1 MSARTGRGG
10 LRSLYRHDR
19 MPEVFDMALYLLQV
33 AYTPEAWAAMAKKP
47 QDRIEA
53 VRPAIERLG
62 GKVVSGYLAFGKYDL
77 VAIMEMPNNIS
88 AAAFGIA
95 VSAGGACSKVV
106 TTPLMSTADGVAA
119 MKKAGSA
126 NYKPATARAAAKRK

>member
-1 MSARTGRGG
+1 
-10 LRSLYRHDR
+10 
-19 MPEVFDMALYLLQV
+19 MALYLLQV

-53 VRPAIERLG
+53 VRPPIERLG

-88 AAAFGIA
+88 AAAFAIA
-95 VSAGGACSKVV
+95 VSAGGAVSKLV
-106 TTPLMSTADGVAA
+106 TTPLMSTKDGMAA
-119 MKKAGSA
+119 MKMAGSSS
-126 NYKPATARAAAKRK
+126 YKAATARVAAKRK

>member
-1 MSARTGRGG
+1 
-10 LRSLYRHDR
+10 
-19 MPEVFDMALYLLQV
+19 MALYLLQV

-88 AAAFGIA
+88 AAFGIA